1 MSLFADITIDSIIK
15 DIDKK
20 KEEVKASNKSSKE
33 KEDIV
38 FGLEIAK
45 QVVANYY

>member
-1 MSLFADITIDSIIK
+1 
-15 DIDKK
+15 
-20 KEEVKASNKSSKE
+20 VKASNKSSKE

-45 QVVANYY
+45 QVVANYYWQKLILYREWLNGY